1 MLHKKAALAAFF
13 TSVLPVLVLTGEQIN
28 RLMRDI
34 YCIYQGPMSAQDV
47 FDRELKTGVFT
58 LYAFHFIIYIFISV
72 NVLKFHKY
80 SMLLAKNIATILACA
95 CFYYVAFSFNRFIFN
110 EYSFSFGVNWIFIPS
125 GLQLVLVLTAVEE
138 AALGIAIA
146 SWLIGFQY
154 YYLDSDLNT
163 IITGIIT
170 GASPLLARKISF
182 DFLHIEDD
190 LKNLTFKSI
199 MLMSV
204 IFALLSATLHQL
216 WFFYNHVSDQFIN
229 NLLVMIIG
237 NLTGTFIVL
246 VFIKAAAGLLK
257 RNNSPIE

>member
-1 MLHKKAALAAFF
+1 MFNK
-13 TSVLPVLVLTGEQIN
+13 
-28 RLMRDI
+28 
-34 YCIYQGPMSAQDV
+34 
-47 FDRELKTGVFT
+47 
-58 LYAFHFIIYIFISV
+58 HF
-72 NVLKFHKY
+72 
-80 SMLLAKNIATILACA
+80 MLLAKKVVTSLACA
-95 CFYYVAFSFNRFIFN
+95 CFYYIAFTFNRVIFN
-110 EYSFSFGVNWIFIPS
+110 EYTFSFGVNWIFIPS

-146 SWLIGFQY
+146 SWLIGFQH

-190 LKNLTFKSI
+190 LKNLTFKNI
-199 MLMSV
+199 WLMSI

-237 NLTGTFIVL
+237 NLTGTVMVL
-246 VFIKAAAGLLK
+246 VFFKAAASLLK
-257 RNNSPIE
+257 RHNSPIE